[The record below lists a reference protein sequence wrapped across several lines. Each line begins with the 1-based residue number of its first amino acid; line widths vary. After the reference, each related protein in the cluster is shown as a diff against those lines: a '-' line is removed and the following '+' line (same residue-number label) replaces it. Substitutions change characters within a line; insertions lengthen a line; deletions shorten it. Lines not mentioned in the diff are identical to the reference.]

1 MKIFESMLCFV
12 NKDMFKLLANKGRA
26 RRAEITTRKGKVQTP
41 CFMPIATKAAVKTIS
56 SDEVRQLAPD
66 IILSNTYHLML
77 RPGQEE
83 IAKLG
88 GLHQFMD
95 WNKPILTDSGGF
107 QVFSLA
113 KKRKI
118 TPEDVEFSSHIDG
131 KKYFLSPED
140 SIKIQ
145 MNIGSDIMMVLDE
158 CVKLPAEKKYL
169 EKSIKLT
176 TFWAKRCKD
185 FFEKTCAGLD
195 KSSRPLLF
203 GIVQGGLDKVFR
215 LESANGLKEI
225 GFDGYAIGG
234 LAVGETEQEMCSVLD
249 YICAELPAD
258 KPHYLMGVGYPHQ
271 IVEAVKAGID
281 MFDCVI
287 PTREARHGRLYFWNK
302 DFVEKTVNIME
313 LDFLSKEFYT
323 TLNIKNEENKFDLTP
338 INSKSKFSELQRYSL
353 AYLRHLFVNEDPLA
367 QRLATLNNLEF
378 YLGLMER
385 IRSDIVSS
393 TRLRCKN

>member
-1 MKIFESMLCFV
+1 
-12 NKDMFKLLANKGRA
+12 MFKIIANKVKA
-26 RRAEITTRKGKVQTP
+26 RRAEIVTRKGKVQTP
-41 CFMPIATKAAVKTIS
+41 CFMPIATKAAVKTIT

-66 IILSNTYHLML
+66 MILSNTYHLML

-95 WNKPILTDSGGF
+95 WDKPILTDSGGF

-118 TPEDVEFSSHIDG
+118 TPEGVEFNSHIDG
-131 KKYFLSPED
+131 KKYWLSPED

-145 MNIGSDIMMVLDE
+145 MSIGSDIMMVLDE

-169 EKSIKLT
+169 EKSVKLT

-185 FFEKTCAGLD
+185 FFNKVYVDQKKMD
-195 KSSRPLLF
+195 KPLLF
-203 GIVQGGLDKVFR
+203 GIVQGGMEKELR
-215 LESANGLKEI
+215 LESASELMKI
-225 GFDGYAIGG
+225 GFNGYAIGG

-249 YICAELPAD
+249 YLCPELPDD
-258 KPHYLMGVGYPHQ
+258 KPRYLMGVGYPHQ
-271 IVEAVKAGID
+271 IVEAVKAGVD

-287 PTREARHGRLYFWNK
+287 PTREARHGRLYFWSSE
-302 DFVEKTVNIME
+302 FIEKQRNILE

-323 TLNIKNEENKFDLTP
+323 TLNINNEENKFDLTP
-338 INSKSKFSELQRYSL
+338 INVESKFPELRRYSL

-378 YLGLMER
+378 YLGLMEK
-385 IRSDIVSS
+385 IRLDIDSS
-393 TRLRCKN
+393 M

>member
-1 MKIFESMLCFV
+1 
-12 NKDMFKLLANKGRA
+12 MFKIIANKVKA
-26 RRAEITTRKGKVQTP
+26 RRAEIVTRKGKVQTP
-41 CFMPIATKAAVKTIS
+41 CFMPIATKAAVKTIT

-66 IILSNTYHLML
+66 MILSNTYHLML

-83 IAKLG
+83 MERLG
-88 GLHQFMD
+88 GLHAFMD
-95 WNKPILTDSGGF
+95 WDKPILTDSGGF

-118 TPEDVEFSSHIDG
+118 TPEGVEFNSHIDG

-185 FFEKTCAGLD
+185 YFD
-195 KSSRPLLF
+195 KVCVDKQEAERPLLF
-203 GIVQGGLDKVFR
+203 GIVQGGLEKDLR
-215 LESANGLKEI
+215 LESAVSLKQI

-234 LAVGETEQEMCSVLD
+234 LAVGETEQEMCSVLK
-249 YICAELPAD
+249 YLCSELPED
-258 KPHYLMGVGYPHQ
+258 KSRYLMGVGYPHQ
-271 IVEAVKAGID
+271 IVEAVKAGVD

-287 PTREARHGRLYFWNK
+287 PTREARHGRLYFWNSE
-302 DFVEKTVNIME
+302 FIEKQRNILE

-323 TLNIKNEENKFDLTP
+323 TLNIHNEENKFDLSP
-338 INSKSKFSELQRYSL
+338 INSESKFPELRRYSR
-353 AYLRHLFVNEDPLA
+353 AYLRHLFVSEDPLA
-367 QRLATLNNLEF
+367 QRLSTLNNLEF
-378 YLGLMER
+378 YLGLMGK
-385 IRSDIVSS
+385 IRLDICSS
-393 TRLRCKN
+393 M